1 MKKEPNNPKQRLIL
15 YPNKESKRSYTLA
28 NNGMLCKT
36 LDRAKYIFRQRR
48 KEYLNRVV
56 FYDGKG
62 IATKLI

>member
-1 MKKEPNNPKQRLIL
+1 MTKKNPKQRLIL
-15 YPNKESKRSYTLA
+15 YPNKDATFKIR
-28 NNGMLCKT
+28 GMFCKT
-36 LDRAKYIFRQRR
+36 LERAKYIFRQRR